1 MERRPEELLNIIAQK
16 IYDRKGFNIFA
27 LDVREATS
35 LADFFLIAE
44 GNVERHVQAL
54 AREVIE
60 TLGELNFPVFHV
72 DGDRTGDWIVIDAG
86 QILVHLFIPELREKY
101 SLEVLWQEGK
111 IVDLSIK
118 LDPGNHPDD

>member
-1 MERRPEELLNIIAQK
+1 MEKRLEELLNIIAQK

-27 LDVREATS
+27 LDVRKATS

-54 AREVIE
+54 AREVTE
-60 TLGELNFPVFHV
+60 TLGELNLPVFHV

-101 SLEVLWQEGK
+101 CLEELWQEGK